1 MLFRMGRGCRT
12 HELKVAVVTSM
23 TCPRSNQGNNSRMDE
38 GGATEAPPL
47 AEELLTFDGCCRR
60 DSLFCEREVA
70 TGRLRTSQQ
79 ISPQDVHLDSV
90 KWSQQ
95 VIKINKRYLKPG
107 GRCGVA
113 PRGPLEGMERA
124 YDQNTQHT
132 SMQVSKSQLKN
143 YLRNKVQ
150 RRGQSAR
157 AWHVH
162 SQRTGLAGFK
172 PQHCKHKQKST
183 SFIER
188 GFVRHG
194 WLMPAVLTLSRL
206 MQEDCK
212 LKDNLSYIVRT

>member
-12 HELKVAVVTSM
+12 RELKVAVVTSM
-23 TCPRSNQGNNSRMDE
+23 ICPRSNQGNNSSMDE

-47 AEELLTFDGCCRR
+47 AEELLTFYGCCRR

-79 ISPQDVHLDSV
+79 ISPQDVHLDSA

-113 PRGPLEGMERA
+113 PRGPLEGAERA

-132 SMQVSKSQLKN
+132 SVQVSKSQLKN
-143 YLRNKVQ
+143 YLRNKFRDWGGAQEPGTCTANAQVWL
-150 RRGQSAR
+150 GS
-157 AWHVH
+157 
-162 SQRTGLAGFK
+162 SL
-172 PQHCKHKQKST
+172 ST
-183 SFIER
+183 VNTNKNQPR
-188 GFVRHG
+188 
-194 WLMPAVLTLSRL
+194 LSR
-206 MQEDCK
+206 EV
-212 LKDNLSYIVRT
+212 LSGMGGSCLQF